1 MSRAKRVKKTKRGSV
16 IGTAVAL
23 AVVLFL
29 LPFVMHQV
37 HFGGG
42 ETVQEITLPE
52 SGRTLKIL
60 VNGQVQEM
68 DLNEYIWGV
77 VAAEMPASF
86 EEEALK
92 AQAVAART
100 YSLSKM
106 EGTNAKHPEADL
118 CTDYTCCQA
127 WISKEKAAE
136 NWGANTSSNAAKITQ
151 AVAETNNQVAL
162 YDGRLIDAV
171 FHSSSSG
178 ATEDAVEVWGS
189 SVPYL
194 QSVVSPEGDEV
205 PNYHS
210 EVTYTAQEFRDLFLA
225 AHSDADLSG
234 EPAAWFTEPD
244 RDTRGSVR
252 SLTVGG
258 VTVSGMEARKLF
270 SLRST
275 AFTVETDG
283 NSVYFAV
290 TGYGHGVG
298 MSQYGANAMAKEGK
312 SYTEILEWYYTGI
325 MVASCPDSIW
335 QQLQSS

>member
-1 MSRAKRVKKTKRGSV
+1 MV
-16 IGTAVAL
+16 GTAVAL
-23 AVVLFL
+23 VVVLFL
-29 LPFVMHQV
+29 LPFVMRQV
-37 HFGGG
+37 DRGGG
-42 ETVQEITLPE
+42 DTTQEIALPE
-52 SGRTLKIL
+52 SGHTLKIL
-60 VNGQVQEM
+60 VDGQVQEM
-68 DLNEYIWGV
+68 DLNGYIWGV

-118 CTDYTCCQA
+118 CTDYACCQA
-127 WISKEKAAE
+127 WISREKAE
-136 NWGANTSSNAAKITQ
+136 KNWGANASANAAKITQ
-151 AVAETNNQVAL
+151 AVAETSNQVAL
-162 YDGRLIDAV
+162 YDGQLIRAV

-178 ATEDAVEVWGS
+178 ATEDAVEVWGN

-225 AHSDADLSG
+225 AHPDADLSG
-234 EPAAWFTEPD
+234 EPAVWFTQPD
-244 RDTRGSVR
+244 LDARGSVR
-252 SLTVGG
+252 TLTVGG
-258 VTVSGMEARKLF
+258 VAISGMEARKLF
-270 SLRST
+270 ALRST

-283 NSVYFAV
+283 ESVHFAV

-325 MVASCPDSIW
+325 TVAPCPDSIW
-335 QQLQSS
+335 